1 MSAKEFLANAEGG
14 VVPVDCH
21 EKVLQIAF
29 IYMDEGLWLDNG
41 VSEVVEKLHAHGWSF
56 GEDELRFNRTLDIF
70 YLAQLAAAIY
80 RSTDQLEGDFP
91 SPDDFQSFYT
101 THHALLH
108 SSVWRSYYS
117 TTFLTQRT
125 TARFY
130 RLPDLQDLPD
140 SDSPLGLPRQ
150 RPPTFAT
157 KLPRWAYSVART
169 HRRQPSLPLATL
181 TRLALSTLET
191 TTTRLRTAHPSV
203 APYSETQARF
213 WLEYM
218 GLGYPGRSGSAK
230 AVSRE
235 AWGPNM
241 FGILAAQGAYD
252 MYAWEAK
259 YSAQVWEASAAR
271 REVAEPDR
279 DGVWKSE
286 VMWCGLPDGG
296 VGPQAWCRG
305 WEGEVG
311 SEEEVE
317 FLAAVAVEETVG
329 VKAEVGELD
338 FIVWSHMLLG
348 VMRAAVELGRERE
361 AFLEELERGIVGIG
375 RIGEGRAERW
385 LREALGVVEPYVR
398 IWEAVW
404 PATEAER
411 GEVLRRILVENGQLF
426 ARWRLSP
433 VLKEFNFALGPRE

>member
-1 MSAKEFLANAEGG
+1 MSAKEFLADVEGG

-21 EKVLQIAF
+21 EKVLRIAF
-29 IYMDEGLWLDNG
+29 IYMGEGLWLDSG
-41 VSEVVEKLHAHGWSF
+41 VFDVVEKLHARGLSF
-56 GEDELRFNRTLDIF
+56 GEGELRFNRTLDIF
-70 YLAQLAAAIY
+70 YLAQLSAAIY

-108 SSVWRSYYS
+108 SSAWRSYYS
-117 TTFLTQRT
+117 TAFLTQRT

-150 RPPTFAT
+150 RPPHT
-157 KLPRWAYSVART
+157 PRSSHAGPTASRA
-169 HRRQPSLPLATL
+169 HAAGSPPSP
-181 TRLALSTLET
+181 LSTLET
-191 TTTRLRTAHPSV
+191 TITRLRTAHTSV
-203 APYSETQARF
+203 PPYSETQARF

-218 GLGYPGRSGSAK
+218 GLGSPGRSGSAK

-235 AWGPNM
+235 AWEPNI
-241 FGILAAQGAYD
+241 FGILVAQGAYD
-252 MYAWEAK
+252 VYAWEAK
-259 YSAQVWEASAAR
+259 YSAQLWEASAAR
-271 REVAEPDR
+271 MEVAEPDV

-286 VMWCGLPDGG
+286 VMWCGWPDGG
-296 VGPQAWCRG
+296 VGSQAWCTG

-338 FIVWSHMLLG
+338 FAVRSHMLLG
-348 VMRAAVELGRERE
+348 VMRATVKRGRERDV
-361 AFLEELERGIVGIG
+361 FLEELEREMVRTG
-375 RIGEGRAERW
+375 RIEEGRAGRW
-385 LREALGVVEPYVR
+385 LREVLGVVEPYVR
-398 IWEAVW
+398 IWEGVW
-404 PATEAER
+404 PATEVER
-411 GEVLRRILVENGQLF
+411 GRCYGGCC
-426 ARWRLSP
+426 WRMGSSLQGGS
-433 VLKEFNFALGPRE
+433 FRQF